1 MARGEGRGA
10 SGAAMEPCGPNV
22 GAEGEARTGAT
33 SWKGGGGPC
42 SAGLFPC
49 SSAKTSLFPA
59 REMWRRHRPQSH
71 ARSAWCPDF
80 AQIAALVARQGSVR
94 LDPEV
99 GAPAK
104 LGHRLLG
111 RDLAAGVGDVE
122 QARRAEERRKPSA
135 DDAGRACQEYPAHE
149 TPSASAHRAFMP
161 ADICSANR
169 SSAARL
175 LRPPPDRSAASCRCG
190 NRGWRFCRCDPR
202 AERPPQ
208 RGRRRRPASRW

>member
-1 MARGEGRGA
+1 MARGVGRA
-10 SGAAMEPCGPNV
+10 GPQWSH
-22 GAEGEARTGAT
+22 AARTWAPRARRGLGQHSGIAAGAPVPPDY
-33 SWKGGGGPC
+33 SPVFARKRPC
-42 SAGLFPC
+42 
-49 SSAKTSLFPA
+49 FPA
-59 REMWRRHRPQSH
+59 RELWRRHRPRSH
-71 ARSAWCPDF
+71 ASSARSPDF
-80 AQIAALVARQGSVR
+80 ARIAALVPRQGSVR

-111 RDLAAGVGDVE
+111 RYRVAGVGDVE

-161 ADICSANR
+161 ADICSASR

-190 NRGWRFCRCDPR
+190 NRGWRLCRCDPR